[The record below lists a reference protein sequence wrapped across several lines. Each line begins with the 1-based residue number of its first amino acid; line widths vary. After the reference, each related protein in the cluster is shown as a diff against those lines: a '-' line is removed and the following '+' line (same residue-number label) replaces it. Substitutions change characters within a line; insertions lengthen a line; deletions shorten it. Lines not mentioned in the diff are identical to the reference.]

1 MSSYRTES
9 DTLGPVEIPVEALF
23 GAQTMRAIEN
33 FPISGRRL
41 PLAVIYA
48 LAEIKAAAAAAHA
61 EAGRLPAEIAEAIQ
75 QAAREVQAGDWYEQ
89 FPIDIFQTG
98 SGTSSHMNVNEV
110 LANRA
115 GQILGDA
122 LGTSRVHPNDH
133 VNLAQSSNDVF
144 PSALH
149 IATARSLHEKLLP
162 SLRGLA
168 ALCHVLADEHFDLM
182 KTGRTHLMD
191 AMPIRFGQ
199 SFRGYAQQ
207 LDGATERLEACQLE
221 LHQLALGGT
230 AVGTGVNAPAG
241 FSTMVCAALR
251 RVGNVEFRPTAR
263 PFQAQS
269 SVDSLTACSG
279 AMRGLASSLAKITND
294 IRWMASGP
302 QNGLHELQIPAVQPG
317 SSIMP
322 AKVNPVICES
332 VLMVCTHVFGID
344 ASVGFANSQGQFEL
358 NTMLPMV
365 GSLVLEASG
374 SLAAA
379 CESLDQRCLAGCEP
393 RPETSARVAQ
403 NPILATALAPK
414 IGYEAAAA
422 LAKEAL
428 HSGRSLRELALEQT
442 ELDPHQIDTL
452 LDPAR
457 LCGERGRSQGS

>member
-1 MSSYRTES
+1 MASHRTES
-9 DTLGPVEIPVEALF
+9 DTLGPVEVPAEALF
-23 GAQTMRAIEN
+23 GAQTMRAVEN
-33 FPISGRRL
+33 FPISGRRV

-48 LAEIKAAAAAAHA
+48 LAEIKGAAAAAHA
-61 EAGRLPAEIAEAIQ
+61 AAGRLPTEIAEVIQ
-75 QAAREVQAGDWYEQ
+75 QAAVEVQDGEWDAQ
-89 FPIDIFQTG
+89 FPVDIFQTG
-98 SGTSSHMNVNEV
+98 SGTSSNMNVNEV

-115 GQILGDA
+115 GQLLGDA
-122 LGTSRVHPNDH
+122 LGASRVHANDH

-149 IATARSLHEKLLP
+149 IAAARALHDQLLP
-162 SLRGLA
+162 ALRGLA
-168 ALCHVLADEHFDLM
+168 ALCHVLADEHFGRM

-199 SFRGYAQQ
+199 SFRGFAQQ
-207 LDGATERLEACQLE
+207 LDGATERLELCLPE
-221 LHQLALGGT
+221 LRQLALGGT

-241 FSTMVCAALR
+241 FATLVCAALR
-251 RVGNVEFRPTAR
+251 PIGNVEFRPTAR

-279 AMRGLASSLAKITND
+279 ALRGLASSLAKISND

-332 VLMVCTHVFGID
+332 VLMVCTQVFGID

-358 NTMLPMV
+358 NTMLPLV
-365 GSLVLEASG
+365 GALVLEATG

-393 RPETSARVAQ
+393 RPEASARVAQ

-428 HSGRSLRELALEQT
+428 RSGRSLRELALEQT
-442 ELDPHQIDTL
+442 ELDAHQIDTL
-452 LDPAR
+452 LDPTR

>member
-1 MSSYRTES
+1 MASHRTES
-9 DTLGPVEIPVEALF
+9 DTLGPVEVPAAALF

-33 FPISGRRL
+33 FPISGRRV

-48 LAEIKAAAAAAHA
+48 LAEIKGAAAAAHA
-61 EAGRLPAEIAEAIQ
+61 EAGRLPVELAEAIQ
-75 QAAREVQAGDWYEQ
+75 QAAFEVQEGAWDEQ
-89 FPIDIFQTG
+89 FPVDIFQTG
-98 SGTSSHMNVNEV
+98 SGTSSNMNVNEV

-115 GQILGDA
+115 GQLLGDA
-122 LGTSRVHPNDH
+122 LGASRVHPNDH

-149 IATARSLHEKLLP
+149 IATARALHDQLLP
-162 SLRGLA
+162 ALRGLA
-168 ALCHVLADEHFDLM
+168 AICHVLADEHFACL

-207 LDGATERLEACQLE
+207 LDGAGERLEACLPE

-251 RVGNVEFRPTAR
+251 PVGHTQFRPTAR

-269 SVDSLTACSG
+269 SVDALTAYSG
-279 AMRGLASSLAKITND
+279 NLRGLASSLAKITND

-302 QNGLHELQIPAVQPG
+302 LNGLNELQIPAVQPG

-332 VLMVCTHVFGID
+332 VLMVCTQVYGID

-358 NTMLPMV
+358 NTMMPLV
-365 GSLVLEASG
+365 GALVLEATG

-393 RPETSARVAQ
+393 RPEASARVAL

-428 HSGRSLRELALEQT
+428 RSGRSLRELALEQT
-442 ELDPHQIDTL
+442 ELNAQQIDAL

-457 LCGERGRSQGS
+457 LCGERGRNQGS

>member
-75 QAAREVQAGDWYEQ
+75 QAAREVQAGDWDEQ

-379 CESLDQRCLAGCEP
+379 CESLDQRCFAGCEP